1 MSVSNEHWE
10 NTTLQTRECFI
21 FLVSRSSLMLSA
33 NTRMWKEILWPVTK
47 GGKESI
53 RGWVSAARRKDASF
67 RSVFFFFEMRFCCWC
82 THTRAQIQTPI
93 NWDWSPACPCFLEF
107 SPNELPWGERSS
119 FLPVCHIQFI
129 HPLSCFN
136 PVNTCRPFLS
146 FRFCAKENICWWHH
160 FEERLNDF

>member
-1 MSVSNEHWE
+1 MNTEKTRLCKRKSVLFCQSLARRWCFQP
-10 NTTLQTRECFI
+10 TPECEKRFSDPW
-21 FLVSRSSLMLSA
+21 L
-33 NTRMWKEILWPVTK
+33 K
-47 GGKESI
+47 GGKRASEDE
-53 RGWVSAARRKDASF
+53 WVLLEGRKDASF